1 MLSIRDIDCLTKA
14 TARHGK
20 PLLQTLIMG
29 VQETPKMVYPTG
41 VALGC
46 LPELKDKSLLLKTP
60 YTSDPGLEDTI
71 FFRNRAWRIQ
81 TGSDPQASSL
91 RTSIHVTKG
100 AMQVSKGGKHPIVLP
115 SCVA

>member
-46 LPELKDKSLLLKTP
+46 LPELKDKSLLLLKTP

-71 FFRNRAWRIQ
+71 FFRNRTWRIQ

-91 RTSIHVTKG
+91 RTSIHITKG
-100 AMQVSKGGKHPIVLP
+100 AVQVSK
-115 SCVA
+115 